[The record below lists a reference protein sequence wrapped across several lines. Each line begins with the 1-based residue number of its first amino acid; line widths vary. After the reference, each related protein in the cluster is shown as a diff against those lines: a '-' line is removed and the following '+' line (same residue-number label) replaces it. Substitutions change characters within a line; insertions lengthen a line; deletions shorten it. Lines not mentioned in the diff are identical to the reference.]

1 MTGSQDNIRLA
12 ISLRDGSLE
21 KSVLF
26 SLSQITS
33 LPQDVTS
40 VPRSSDLMTDAELQL
55 TEDYDATALLEMLAA
70 KKITAAKL
78 LAAFRKRATIAQQCV
93 SFWIFAAV
101 FSAFHITPTS
111 LVLTTFSLTTSSL
124 FDFPSNQQHTKTDL
138 SFKQPRQI
146 ASLNSSPKPSTM
158 PKPVTSI
165 SP

>member
-70 KKITAAKL
+70 KKITAAEL
-78 LAAFRKRATIAQQCV
+78 LSAFRKRATIAQQCV
-93 SFWIFAAV
+93 SFF
-101 FSAFHITPTS
+101 FFFFFF
-111 LVLTTFSLTTSSL
+111 L
-124 FDFPSNQQHTKTDL
+124 
-138 SFKQPRQI
+138 
-146 ASLNSSPKPSTM
+146 
-158 PKPVTSI
+158 
-165 SP
+165 

>member
-1 MTGSQDNIRLA
+1 MAESQDNIRLA

-70 KKITAAKL
+70 KKVTAVEL
-78 LAAFRKRATIAQQCV
+78 LSAFRKRATIAQQCV
-93 SFWIFAAV
+93 SLDFCCRIL
-101 FSAFHITPTS
+101 SLYHITFLPLHPS
-111 LVLTTFSLTTSSL
+111 LSPLV
-124 FDFPSNQQHTKTDL
+124 TDQIRANL
-138 SFKQPRQI
+138 SFKQTRQI
-146 ASLNSSPKPSTM
+146 ASLNSSPKPSTT

>member
-1 MTGSQDNIRLA
+1 MAESQDNIRLA

-70 KKITAAKL
+70 KKVTAVEL
-78 LAAFRKRATIAQQCV
+78 LSAFRKRATIAQQCV
-93 SFWIFAAV
+93 SFDFCRRIHSLYHTIFL
-101 FSAFHITPTS
+101 SFH
-111 LVLTTFSLTTSSL
+111 SSL
-124 FDFPSNQQHTKTDL
+124 SPPVINLIKANM
-138 SFKQPRQI
+138 SFKQKRQI
-146 ASLNSSPKPSTM
+146 ASLNSYPKPSTM